1 MGHSGIIENIGSFN
15 GPSAGAAKYDVLTA
29 LLVTAS
35 QGEAVEA
42 RLALRLSLLITARF
56 NWRKGVFAVGQ
67 KELARMW
74 GVTERTVKRE
84 MAELRARGWIKVSIP
99 AARGRV
105 AEHRINFEE
114 VLRETMRYWT
124 AVGPDFAARLTG
136 VPEPEG
142 QGSNVVPLRRQT
154 SLLPESGLWSRVAIQ
169 LRSKDPAVY
178 DAWFSQL
185 IYVDVEQGVL
195 KLMAPT
201 RFLANYI
208 SSHYQGYLLAAA
220 LAENCAVSEV
230 KVVTAESRN

>member
-15 GPSAGAAKYDVLTA
+15 GSSAGAAKYDVLTA
-29 LLVTAS
+29 LLVMAS
-35 QGEAVEA
+35 RGEAVEA

-84 MAELRARGWIKVSIP
+84 MAELRARGWIEVAIP

-105 AEHRINFEE
+105 AEHWIHFDA
-114 VLRETMRYWT
+114 VLGETMRYWT
-124 AVGPDFAARLTG
+124 AVGPDFAARLIG
-136 VPEPEG
+136 APKPEG
-142 QGSNVVPLRRQT
+142 QESNVIPLREEAP
-154 SLLPESGLWSRVAIQ
+154 LLTESGLWSRIANH
-169 LRSKDPAVY
+169 LRAQDPAVY
-178 DAWFSQL
+178 EAWFSQL
-185 IYVDVEQGVL
+185 VYVDVEQGVL

-208 SSHYQGYLLAAA
+208 SSHYQGHLLGAA
-220 LAENCAVSEV
+220 LAQDCLVREI
-230 KVVTAESRN
+230 KVISSITRN

>member
-15 GPSAGAAKYDVLTA
+15 GPSAGAVKYDVLTA
-29 LLVTAS
+29 LLVMAS

-84 MAELRARGWIKVSIP
+84 MAELRARGWIEVAVP

-105 AEHRINFEE
+105 AEYRIAFES
-114 VLRETMRYWT
+114 VLGETMPYWT

-136 VPEPEG
+136 APATQEPC
-142 QGSNVVPLRRQT
+142 NVVPLNRETAKMPQG
-154 SLLPESGLWSRVAIQ
+154 GLWGAVAARLKEQ
-169 LRSKDPAVY
+169 DAAVY
-178 DAWFSQL
+178 EAWFARL
-185 IYVDVEQGVL
+185 VYVDVTQGVL
-195 KLMAPT
+195 TLMAPN
-201 RFLANYI
+201 RFLADYVGTHFLGLVTAAAMAEDRSI
-208 SSHYQGYLLAAA
+208 SGLKLLAAG
-220 LAENCAVSEV
+220 N
-230 KVVTAESRN
+230 

>member
-29 LLVTAS
+29 LLVMAS

-56 NWRKGVFAVGQ
+56 NWRKRVFAVGQ

-84 MAELRARGWIKVSIP
+84 MAELRARGWIEVSVP

-105 AEHRINFEE
+105 SEHRIHFDA
-114 VLRETMRYWT
+114 VLGETMRYWT

-136 VPEPEG
+136 APKPEG
-142 QGSNVVPLRRQT
+142 QGSNVIPLRQET
-154 SLLPESGLWSRVAIQ
+154 PLPTESGLWSRIANH
-169 LRSKDPAVY
+169 LRAQDPVVY
-178 DAWFSQL
+178 EAWFSQL
-185 IYVDVEQGVL
+185 VYVDFEQGVL
-195 KLMAPT
+195 KLVAPT

-208 SSHYQGYLLAAA
+208 GSHYQGHLLGAA
-220 LAENCAVSEV
+220 LAQDCAVREIRVISSI
-230 KVVTAESRN
+230 TGN